1 MALQTIDGIPRRKYT
16 KIKVPRRKGMKNSDI
31 QLWNDGGECI
41 EHRHRKDN
49 DRVKMKCV
57 TVSEKRQSFEG
68 IWLLGS
74 TTEKSSTMKTKN
86 CFLEFP
92 WWRSG

>member
-16 KIKVPRRKGMKNSDI
+16 KIKVPRRKGKKNSDI

-49 DRVKMKCV
+49 DRVKMK
-57 TVSEKRQSFEG
+57 
-68 IWLLGS
+68 LLQ
-74 TTEKSSTMKTKN
+74 
-86 CFLEFP
+86 FP
-92 WWRSG
+92 RKDSLLRAFGYLGPLLRNQAQ